1 MSVTFDLRS
10 GLARGVELGCL
21 DGMGFVVIAVA
32 AVALWILFERMNEL
46 FCLSWRAGQLRL
58 VRGRIPPALKRDLG
72 EALAHMKIDRCTIRA
87 KRDERGARLVAS
99 GVDEFAEQRLRN
111 ILQIYPISQL
121 RSATAP
127 AENRIWRLFGFAS
140 LLWLFGRA
148 DD

>member
-1 MSVTFDLRS
+1 
-10 GLARGVELGCL
+10 
-21 DGMGFVVIAVA
+21 MGFVVIAVV
-32 AVALWILFERMNEL
+32 AVALWVFFERTNEL
-46 FCLSWRAGQLRL
+46 FCLSWRGGQLRL
-58 VRGRIPPALKRDLG
+58 VRGCIPPALKRDLG
-72 EALAHMKIDRCTIRA
+72 EALAHMKIERSTVRA

-99 GVDEFAEQRLRN
+99 GVDDFAEQRLRN

-127 AENRIWRLFGFAS
+127 AQNRIWRLFGFAS